1 MFERIAVEVDAPDPI
16 LRAGVVAEVRR
27 RPELRLVE
35 KGERAAARV
44 ALIVTDDVDD
54 DVIRLVKGLRSN
66 GCGRVVLV
74 AGRLD
79 DAGILAAVEAG
90 ASAMLRRV
98 DASPDALV
106 RAIRAAASGDGVVP
120 PDLLGRLLGQVGR
133 LQRNGIG
140 AHGVKL
146 SGLKDREVD
155 VLRLVADG
163 CSTGEIARRLSYSER
178 TIKAI
183 IRDVTVRLDLR
194 NRAHAVAYALKEGL
208 I

>member
-1 MFERIAVEVDAPDPI
+1 MLERIAVEVDAPDPI
-16 LRAGVVAEVRR
+16 LRAGVVAEVRC

-35 KGERAAARV
+35 KGDRAPERV
-44 ALIVTDDVDD
+44 ALIVTDEVDD
-54 DVIRLVKGLRSN
+54 AVIRLVRGLQAN

-79 DAGILAAVEAG
+79 DAAILAAVEAG
-90 ASAMLRRV
+90 ASAMLRRAE
-98 DASPDALV
+98 ASSEALV
-106 RAIRAAASGDGVVP
+106 RAVRAAASGDGVVP
-120 PDLLGRLLGQVGR
+120 PDLLGRLLSQVGR

-140 AHGVKL
+140 DHGVKL
-146 SGLKDREVD
+146 SGLRDREVE

-163 CSTGEIARRLSYSER
+163 WSTGEIAARLSYSER

-183 IRDVTVRLDLR
+183 IRDVTVRLNLR

>member
-1 MFERIAVEVDAPDPI
+1 LERIAVEVDAPDPI
-16 LRAGVVAEVRR
+16 LRAGVVAEVRC

-35 KGERAAARV
+35 KGERAPERV
-44 ALIVTDDVDD
+44 ALIVTDEVDEA
-54 DVIRLVKGLRSN
+54 VVRLVRGLQAN
-66 GCGRVVLV
+66 GCGRVVLI

-79 DAGILAAVEAG
+79 DAAILAAVEAG
-90 ASAMLRRV
+90 ASAMLRRAE
-98 DASPDALV
+98 ASSEALV
-106 RAIRAAASGDGVVP
+106 RAVRAAASGDGVVP
-120 PDLLGRLLGQVGR
+120 PDLLGRLLSQVGR

-140 AHGVKL
+140 DHGVKL
-146 SGLKDREVD
+146 SGLRDREVD

-163 CSTGEIARRLSYSER
+163 WSTGEIARRLSYSER

-183 IRDVTVRLDLR
+183 IRDVTVRLNLR

>member
-16 LRAGVVAEVRR
+16 LRAGVAAEVRG

-35 KGERAAARV
+35 KGERAAGRV
-44 ALIVTDDVDD
+44 ALIATDEVDE
-54 DVIRLVKGLRSN
+54 DVIRLVKDLRAN

-79 DAGILAAVEAG
+79 GAAMLAAVEAG
-90 ASAMLRRV
+90 ASAMLRRA

-106 RAIRAAASGDGVVP
+106 RAVKAAASGDGVVP
-120 PDLLGRLLGQVGR
+120 PDLLGNLLGQVGR
-133 LQRNGIG
+133 LQRGSDALG
-140 AHGVKL
+140 LRL

-155 VLRLVADG
+155 VLRLVAEG
-163 CSTGEIARRLSYSER
+163 CSTGEIAQRLSYSER
-178 TIKAI
+178 TIKTV
-183 IRDVTVRLDLR
+183 IRDVTIRLNLR

>member
-16 LRAGVVAEVRR
+16 LRAGVVAEVRG

-35 KGERAAARV
+35 PGERTPSRV
-44 ALIVTDDVDD
+44 AVIVSDDVGD
-54 DVIRLVKGLRSN
+54 DVVQLVRGLRAN
-66 GCGRVVLV
+66 GCSRVVLI

-79 DAGILAAVEAG
+79 DAAILAAVEAG
-90 ASAMLRRV
+90 ASAMLRRAE
-98 DASPDALV
+98 ASPDALV
-106 RAIRAAASGDGVVP
+106 RAVKAAASGDGVVP

-133 LQRNGIG
+133 FQREVVGG
-140 AHGVKL
+140 RGVNL
-146 SGLKDREVD
+146 SGLKKRELD

-163 CSTGEIARRLSYSER
+163 WSTGEIAQRLSYSER
-178 TIKAI
+178 TIKTI
-183 IRDVTVRLDLR
+183 IRDVTVRLNLR

>member
-1 MFERIAVEVDAPDPI
+1 VLERIAVEVDAPDPI
-16 LRAGVVAEVRR
+16 LRAGVVAEVRC

-35 KGERAAARV
+35 KGERAPERV
-44 ALIVTDDVDD
+44 ALIVTDEVDD
-54 DVIRLVKGLRSN
+54 AVIRLVRGLHAN

-79 DAGILAAVEAG
+79 DAAILAAVEAG
-90 ASAMLRRV
+90 ASAMLRRSE
-98 DASPDALV
+98 ASAEALV
-106 RAIRAAASGDGVVP
+106 RAVRAAASGDGVVP
-120 PDLLGRLLGQVGR
+120 PDLLGRLLSQVGR
-133 LQRNGIG
+133 LQRNRIG
-140 AHGVKL
+140 DHGL
-146 SGLKDREVD
+146 TPPGLRDREVD

-163 CSTGEIARRLSYSER
+163 WSTGEIAGRLSYSER

-183 IRDVTVRLDLR
+183 IRDVTVRLNLR